1 MRASKLAIMVC
12 CAPEARAGARSALEF
27 TAAALARGCAVTRV
41 FFYHDAVATG
51 LATAVVPADEFD
63 PRERWREL
71 AAATGLDLVLCVGA
85 AQRRGIL
92 DSALAADAEHPST
105 LAPGFRIAGL
115 GAWLDAVL
123 EADRVI
129 RFEG

>member
-1 MRASKLAIMVC
+1 MVC
-12 CAPEARAGARSALEF
+12 CAPEATASARSAVEF
-27 TAAALARGCAVTRV
+27 TAAALVRGCAVTRV
-41 FFYHDAVATG
+41 FFYHEGVATG
-51 LATAVVPADEFD
+51 LATAVWPGGEFD
-63 PRERWREL
+63 ARARWCEL
-71 AAATGLDLVLCVGA
+71 ATANGLDLVLCVGA
-85 AQRRGIL
+85 AQRRGVL
-92 DSALAADAEHPST
+92 DSALATEAEQPPT